1 MNSSKYKNISFD
13 DAHFFIGIDTHL
25 KNWRVTIRLNHI
37 ELKTYSANPSPEEL
51 LKYLYKNYPGGSF
64 HIVYEAGFCGFWP
77 ARKFKQLGIDCIV
90 VNPADV
96 PTSNKEK
103 VNKND
108 PIDSRKLA
116 RELENKSLKAI
127 YIPDI
132 FHEELRDLMR
142 LRGRIVQSQTRIKNR
157 IKALLYTK
165 GIDIP
170 LNFSKNSRWSGAFIK
185 WLKDIKLSSSAGNY
199 SLQNMICQLVQL
211 REHNKNIIKELR
223 KQATQKEI
231 APIIEAL
238 KSVPGVGFIIAFSVY
253 TEIIDM
259 KRFSNVAKT
268 IAFVGLIPSIRS
280 SDETVYNNGMT
291 FRGNNF
297 IRPLIIQAAWRAVR
311 EDPAITMKYRD
322 LTKRMDPKDAIVR
335 IAKKLIVRARH
346 VWLKREEYVYS
357 LVA

>member
-1 MNSSKYKNISFD
+1 MKSSKNKNLSF
-13 DAHFFIGIDTHL
+13 AGEHFFIGIDTHL
-25 KNWRVTIRLNHI
+25 KNWRVTIKLNGI
-37 ELKTYSANPSPEEL
+37 ELKTFSMNPSPEDL
-51 LKYLYKNYPGGSF
+51 LKYMYKRYPDGIY
-64 HIVYEAGFCGFWP
+64 HVVYEAGFCGFWA
-77 ARKFKQLGIDCIV
+77 ARKFKELEVDCII

-116 RELENKSLKAI
+116 RELENKSLKSI

-157 IKALLYTK
+157 IKSLLYTK

-170 LNFSKNSRWSGAFIK
+170 LNFTKNSRWSGAFIK

-199 SLQNMICQLVQL
+199 SLQNMISQLVQL
-211 REHNKNIIKELR
+211 RVHNKNVLKELR
-223 KQATQKEI
+223 DQAKKKEI
-231 APIIEAL
+231 APIVDAL
-238 KSVPGVGFIIAFSVY
+238 KSVPGVGFIIAMALY

-268 IAFVGLIPSIRS
+268 IAFIGLIPSIRS
-280 SDETVYNNGMT
+280 SDETVYNNGIT

-297 IRPLIIQAAWRAVR
+297 IRPLIIQAAWKAVR

-335 IAKKLIVRARH
+335 IAKKLIVSARH
-346 VWLKREEYVYS
+346 LWLLQEEYIYS